1 MVIKFKYKET
11 EIPVSVGYYALKRY
25 KMDTGKEFTELES
38 DDLETLEILFWYAL
52 EAGYKQ
58 EGENNPFKREEAEL
72 ILDAVLMDFVARIP
86 DFFLQSPTL
95 PSQFQGTKPGKRS
108 GKPGKK

>member
-38 DDLETLEILFWYAL
+38 DDLETLEVLFWYAL

-58 EGENNPFKREEAEL
+58 EGKENPFKREDAEL
-72 ILDAVLMDFVARIP
+72 ILDAVLMEFVARIP
-86 DFFLQSPTL
+86 DFFLQSPTI
-95 PSQFQGTKPGKRS
+95 PSLTKGTETGKTSR
-108 GKPGKK
+108 KQGKK